1 MPKKSKP
8 QLERFGQWL
17 ALKQYQFEVTFAI
30 NVYTRG
36 ERISFWCLL
45 TLILGLFSAWFI
57 LLVPRS
63 IAFAIGRVLTYVVGE
78 AGETLTNANAPKEIM
93 SVPEAAVRSSG
104 AFLTF

>member
-1 MPKKSKP
+1 MPTESKS

-36 ERISFWCLL
+36 ERIFFWSLF
-45 TLILGLFSAWFI
+45 TLILGLSSGWFI

-63 IAFAIGRVLTYVVGE
+63 IAFTIGRVLTYIVGQ
-78 AGETLTNANAPKEIM
+78 AGETLTTANAPKEIM

-104 AFLTF
+104 VFPTF